1 VLPLRRE
8 HVACVTGDRTVTEKR
23 KKKNKEAAEEKIR
36 WGNKKHTE
44 ISNEKNEIS
53 TPTQP

>member
-1 VLPLRRE
+1 
-8 HVACVTGDRTVTEKR
+8 VTEKR